1 MKRQIVAALLLA
13 LLLTGCAAQNTPGAE
28 LTQEADPQSA
38 VYTDWSKLTPYA
50 PPQEI
55 YGFHAGYSA
64 YDDFAPRDDYGA
76 LLPYVGKYVPMS
88 MYVIEALPLYGI
100 VTSKGELVTEPIYA
114 EIRYFDDFMLLY
126 RGDPEG
132 VSGGDSYAGGRFS
145 RTLAAPDGSWTRELT
160 DSYYVASGKGMLMTA
175 SADNSLALWNAQG
188 EVVMRFDGTLFEPY
202 LGENI
207 VWGEEGG
214 PWVDWADERLGYVTS
229 FQVNR
234 EYFEQG
240 VRFYLDFTDG
250 SVMAE
255 PPEGY
260 PAEIEYDENILR
272 EPAPPKIEGAHGLY
286 PYYDPVTGELYFC
299 GYYSADGE
307 PPYHPSFF
315 DSEGRLLLE
324 DSSMLYFENANIL
337 RAGLCSTIEDGCFCY
352 RSVKD
357 RSLVFRKRMETN
369 LD

>member
-1 MKRQIVAALLLA
+1 MKRQIAAALLFA
-13 LLLTGCAAQNTPGAE
+13 LLLTGCTARQERPEAEIAPGAE
-28 LTQEADPQSA
+28 PESA

-55 YGFHAGYSA
+55 FGYHAGYSGFDA
-64 YDDFAPRDDYGA
+64 FQPRGDYGA
-76 LLPYVGKYVPMS
+76 LLPYIGKYSAMS
-88 MYVIEALPLYGI
+88 MYVIDSLPLYGL
-100 VTSKGELVTEPIYA
+100 VSPEGELVTEPIYA
-114 EIRYFDDFMLLY
+114 DVRYFDDFMLLY

-160 DSYYVASGKGMLMTA
+160 DSYYVASGENLLMTA

-188 EVVMRFDGTLFEPY
+188 EVIMRFDGALFAPY

-240 VRFYLDFTDG
+240 VRLYLDFTDG
-250 SVMAE
+250 SVLAE

-260 PAEIEYDENILR
+260 PAEMVYEER
-272 EPAPPKIEGAHGLY
+272 ERTALEVADARNLT
-286 PYYDPVTGELYFC
+286 PYSDSFTGELYYY
-299 GYYSADGE
+299 GYYSPDGE
-307 PPYHPSFF
+307 PPFLPAVF
-315 DSEGRLLLE
+315 DSEGKLLLE
-324 DSSMLYFENANIL
+324 NIGMTGYEAASVL

-352 RSVKD
+352 RSLKD
-357 RSLVFRKRMETN
+357 KSLVFRKFMRTN
-369 LD
+369 SD